1 MSTNK
6 KRVLIVEDEDNIAL
20 ALSLIIERQGYALE
34 RVANGS
40 AAIAALEAN
49 RPDLVVLDA
58 MIPEVSG
65 YGVCQYIRESADLGD
80 MKVLMIS
87 ASGEGARRKALDIG
101 ADAFF
106 LKPFDTKALT
116 GKIGSLLGEAPVV

>member
-1 MSTNK
+1 MSDTT
-6 KRVLIVEDEDNIAL
+6 KRVLLVEDETNIAM
-20 ALSLIIERQGYALE
+20 ALTFLIEREGYELDCVSDGAQALK
-34 RVANGS
+34 
-40 AAIAALEAN
+40 ALGAK

-65 YGVCQYIRESADLGD
+65 YSVCQHIRETAELSGI
-80 MKVLMIS
+80 KVLMIS
-87 ASGEGARRKALDIG
+87 AAGDSARRRALEIG

-116 GKIGSLLGEAPVV
+116 GEMKALLQDESHG